1 MHLRAAFPMFAAEIC
16 SRVTISRPF
25 RFTGRSQCALQV
37 LCTDLDAPVAIN
49 LATIMGRCVK
59 QQRHAKPQHEI
70 TTMTS
75 PVLSLSRRL
84 RKSPFESRSHVG
96 ARAASVYN
104 HVVLPTAYTS
114 LEDDYW
120 HLREHVQI
128 WDVACQVQVEIKGP
142 EALKLAEYLT
152 PRDLSKIVPGQ
163 CMYVPLIDEK
173 AGIINDP
180 IILCLA
186 PNRFW
191 LSISDSDVLLWVKGL
206 AIGAGFDVEVRDPD
220 VFPLSIQGPKSETLL
235 SRLIEEAVGDI
246 RFFRFIETQIEGIP
260 LVIARTGWSG
270 QGGFELYL
278 SDPSEGERLWD
289 IVTEAGADLNLR
301 PGCPNLIDRI
311 ETGLLSHG
319 NDMTLEN
326 NPIEAGLDRFF
337 KMGKSAD
344 YLGREALEKI
354 AAAKPDMKFVRIVA
368 QGESIANPRE
378 TYPMAVADGKGDGY
392 VTSITYS
399 PRLKCNVALGY
410 LAAECASVGREVTIG
425 VANRVISAHVADN
438 NWATQPEE

>member
-1 MHLRAAFPMFAAEIC
+1 M
-16 SRVTISRPF
+16 
-25 RFTGRSQCALQV
+25 
-37 LCTDLDAPVAIN
+37 
-49 LATIMGRCVK
+49 
-59 QQRHAKPQHEI
+59 
-70 TTMTS
+70 
-75 PVLSLSRRL
+75 
-84 RKSPFESRSHVG
+84 
-96 ARAASVYN
+96 AASVYN
-104 HVVLPTAYTS
+104 HVVLPTAYAS
-114 LEDDYW
+114 LEEDYW

-128 WDVACQVQVEIKGP
+128 WDVAAQVQVEIKGP

-186 PNRFW
+186 PDRFW

-206 AIGAGFDVEVRDPD
+206 AIGADFDVEVSDPD
-220 VFPLSIQGPKSETLL
+220 VFPLSLQGPKSETLL
-235 SRLIEEAVGDI
+235 SRLIDEPVGDI
-246 RFFRFIETQIEGIP
+246 RFFRFIETQIAGIP

-278 SDPSEGERLWD
+278 SDSSQGERLWD

-319 NDMTLEN
+319 NDMTLDN

-354 AAAKPDMKFVRIVA
+354 AAAEPDMKFVRIVA
-368 QGESIANPRE
+368 QGEPIANPRE
-378 TYPMAVADGKGDGY
+378 TYPMAAADGQGDGC

-399 PRLKCNVALGY
+399 PRLKCKFGLGY
-410 LAAECASVGREVTIG
+410 LAAECASVGREVTIS
-425 VANRVISAHVADN
+425 VADRVISAHVADN

>member
-1 MHLRAAFPMFAAEIC
+1 MGA
-16 SRVTISRPF
+16 
-25 RFTGRSQCALQV
+25 TG
-37 LCTDLDAPVAIN
+37 
-49 LATIMGRCVK
+49 
-59 QQRHAKPQHEI
+59 
-70 TTMTS
+70 
-75 PVLSLSRRL
+75 
-84 RKSPFESRSHVG
+84 
-96 ARAASVYN
+96 ASVYN
-104 HVVLPTAYTS
+104 HVVLPSVYAS
-114 LEDDYW
+114 LEEDYW

-173 AGIINDP
+173 AGIVNDP

-186 PNRFW
+186 PDRFW

-206 AIGAGFDVEVRDPD
+206 AVGAGFDVEVRDPD

-235 SRLIEEAVGDI
+235 SRLIDERVGDI
-246 RFFRFIETQIEGIP
+246 RFFRFIETQIAGIP

-278 SDPSEGERLWD
+278 SDSSEGERLWD
-289 IVTEAGADLNLR
+289 IVTEAGADLSLR

-319 NDMTLEN
+319 NDMTLDN
-326 NPIEAGLDRFF
+326 NPIESGLDRFF
-337 KMGKSAD
+337 KMGKAAD
-344 YLGREALEKI
+344 YLGREALERI
-354 AAAKPDMKFVRIVA
+354 AEAGCPQKMVRLVV
-368 QGESIANPRE
+368 QGDAVRNPRE
-378 TYPMAVADGKGDGY
+378 TYPITAAGTDLTGC

-399 PRLKCNVALGY
+399 PRLECNVGMGY
-410 LAAECASVGREVTIG
+410 VPSDHAEVGTELTITLPDGTVTGRI
-425 VANRVISAHVADN
+425 ADQD
-438 NWATQPEE
+438 WQTGED

>member
-1 MHLRAAFPMFAAEIC
+1 M
-16 SRVTISRPF
+16 SRRGT
-25 RFTGRSQCALQV
+25 
-37 LCTDLDAPVAIN
+37 
-49 LATIMGRCVK
+49 
-59 QQRHAKPQHEI
+59 QQRHAKPQHEM
-70 TTMTS
+70 TTMNS

-84 RKSPFESRSHVG
+84 RKSPFESRSHIG
-96 ARAASVYN
+96 AKAASVYN
-104 HVVLPTAYTS
+104 HVVLPTAYAS
-114 LEDDYW
+114 LEEDYW

-186 PNRFW
+186 PDRFW

-206 AIGAGFDVEVRDPD
+206 ALGAGFDVEVRDPD

-235 SRLIEEAVGDI
+235 SRLINEPVEDI
-246 RFFRFIETQIEGIP
+246 RFFRFIETQIAGIP

-278 SDPSEGERLWD
+278 SDSSEGERLWD
-289 IVTEAGADLNLR
+289 LLVDAGEDLNLR

-319 NDMTLEN
+319 NDMTLN
-326 NPIEAGLDRFF
+326 DNPIEAGLDRFF
-337 KMGKSAD
+337 KMGKAAD
-344 YLGREALEKI
+344 YLGREALERI
-354 AAAKPDMKFVRIVA
+354 AAAGPERRIVRFVVE
-368 QGESIANPRE
+368 GEAIANPRE
-378 TYPMAVADGKGDGY
+378 TYPLTVTDTQGSGC
-392 VTSITYS
+392 VTSITFS
-399 PRLKCNVALGY
+399 PRLGFNVGLGY
-410 LAAECASVGREVTIG
+410 VPADTTETGTTVTIQTSTG
-425 VANRVISAHVADN
+425 TVTGHIANNDWQTAD
-438 NWATQPEE
+438 

>member
-1 MHLRAAFPMFAAEIC
+1 MKKIAKARRHNKYPPCPTAARHTESDLRDHSLM
-16 SRVTISRPF
+16 
-25 RFTGRSQCALQV
+25 
-37 LCTDLDAPVAIN
+37 N
-49 LATIMGRCVK
+49 L
-59 QQRHAKPQHEI
+59 
-70 TTMTS
+70 

-84 RKSPFESRSHVG
+84 RKSPFETRSHVG
-96 ARAASVYN
+96 AKTASVYN
-104 HVVLPTAYTS
+104 HVVLPTAYAS
-114 LEDDYW
+114 LEEDYW

-186 PNRFW
+186 PDRFW

-206 AIGAGFDVEVRDPD
+206 AVGAGFDVEVSDPD
-220 VFPLSIQGPKSETLL
+220 VFPLSLQGPKSETLL
-235 SRLIEEAVGDI
+235 SRLIDEPVRDI
-246 RFFRFIETQIEGIP
+246 RFFRFIETQIAGIH
-260 LVIARTGWSG
+260 LLIARTGWSG

-278 SDPSEGERLWD
+278 SDSSQGERLWD

-319 NDMTLEN
+319 NDMTLDN
-326 NPIEAGLDRFF
+326 NPIESGLDRFF
-337 KMGKSAD
+337 KMGKTAD

-354 AAAKPDMKFVRIVA
+354 AAAEPNMKLVRVVA
-368 QGESIANPRE
+368 QGEPIANPRE
-378 TYPMAVADGKGDGY
+378 TYPMTAADFEGDGY
-392 VTSITYS
+392 LTSIAYS
-399 PRLKCNVALGY
+399 PRLKCNVGLGY
-410 LAAECASVGREVTIG
+410 LGAQCGSVGREVTIS
-425 VANRVISAHVADN
+425 VADRVISAHVADN